1 MSFYLVLYYL
11 FLPVTKLYNIT
22 INLNWSVYVQK
33 MKKQSIDPFDTL
45 LSEAI
50 TNPMKRYYF
59 YKAFMDLE
67 IVVIGTVS
75 SDKKTSEPILQL
87 KHIEVNNELVL
98 PVYSSIE
105 KFNQIYRGKYKYIK
119 ITTRNLLQLVEPEIP
134 WVLNPGFD
142 ISKKIIQE
150 ELETLRDGRILHY
163 FFEELDLEEK
173 QDFLMNQMTETPQQ
187 FLEVISSKLK
197 NFPTIKNAYFT
208 HIYNPSRS
216 SNPIPLIGLTLDQEE
231 ESAEELLLQVYKV
244 ANENSQQRIEILIL
258 VEDLP
263 LTNSI
268 INGNEPFYI
277 RTTIDDLN
285 SMFR

>member
-1 MSFYLVLYYL
+1 MKNQFIDL
-11 FLPVTKLYNIT
+11 FDAI
-22 INLNWSVYVQK
+22 
-33 MKKQSIDPFDTL
+33 

-67 IVVIGTVS
+67 VVTIGTVS
-75 SDKKTSEPILQL
+75 SENKNGSPTLNL
-87 KHIEVNNELVL
+87 KYIEMNNELVL
-98 PVYSSIE
+98 PVYSSVE
-105 KFNQIYRGKYKYIK
+105 KFNSIYKGKYKYIK
-119 ITTRNLLQLVEPEIP
+119 ISTPMLLKLIELDSP

-163 FFEELDLEEK
+163 FFDELGLEEK
-173 QDFLMNQMTETPQQ
+173 QNFLANQMTEIPQSV
-187 FLEVISSKLK
+187 LEVISSKLK

-208 HIYNPSRS
+208 HIYNPAKST
-216 SNPIPLIGLTLDQEE
+216 NPIPVIGLIIDQEE
-231 ESAEELLLQVYKV
+231 ENTVELLSQVFKAV
-244 ANENSQQRIEILIL
+244 NENTQQLLEILNLI
-258 VEDLP
+258 ENLP

-268 INGNEPFYI
+268 INGTEPFYN
-277 RTTIDDLN
+277 RTSIDDLK